1 MGKPNKPGR
10 GVHSKR
16 VAKEKILERKADE
29 LLKIDERNQRLKEK
43 ILKIDPFSFDSLKNQ
58 HNDVLELLCDLIQ

>member
-16 VAKEKILERKADE
+16 VTKEKILERKADE
-29 LLKIDERNQRLKEK
+29 LLKIDERNQKLKEK
-43 ILKIDPFSFDSLKNQ
+43 ILKIDPFSLFK
-58 HNDVLELLCDLIQ
+58 

>member
-1 MGKPNKPGR
+1 MGRPNNTRG

-16 VAKEKILERKADE
+16 VTKEKILERKADE

-43 ILKIDPFSFDSLKNQ
+43 VLKIDPFSLFK
-58 HNDVLELLCDLIQ
+58 